1 MCPYLGY
8 RPTHKNGTRKI
19 NCLYKLYYT
28 AAPQEQRGS
37 DVDKALYKAGLHLY
51 ISKTPDVK
59 Q

>member
-8 RPTHKNGTRKI
+8 RPTHKNGMRKI
-19 NCLYKLYYT
+19 NCLYKFYYT
-28 AAPQEQRGS
+28 EALQEQRGS
-37 DVDKALYKAGLHLY
+37 DVDKAPSKAGLHLY